1 MDWMQRDWLL
11 RGESIEYA
19 GELKFLNCSMSCFS
33 EKSMGLLVAGG
44 RIDGQLIIT
53 NYRLLYEATS
63 YDENEVSLVRAPEI
77 YSEKRTNN
85 DYSRNTTPYSIC
97 RWG

>member
-1 MDWMQRDWLL
+1 MEAIQTDWLL
-11 RGESIEYA
+11 NGESIEYA
-19 GELKFLNCSMSCFS
+19 GNLSSRIAFCIFVHS

-63 YDENEVSLVRAPEI
+63 HKENEVSI
-77 YSEKRTNN
+77 YELK
-85 DYSRNTTPYSIC
+85 
-97 RWG
+97 